1 MNQNESKI
9 AKSEYT
15 ELEHIFTLLENIAVE
30 LQIANRIKVNKDEYM
45 EYKTE
50 AYDHLLKLLEV
61 AKGEE

>member
-30 LQIANRIKVNKDEYM
+30 LQIANRIKVNEDEYM

-61 AKGEE
+61 AKG